1 MKKTTIRILTLFL
14 AFLLVAAFPV
24 LPASAAEGEVE
35 PYEGT
40 PLFLVAILDSQ
51 GDVTALLNAFLVHD
65 PETGGTFLLGS
76 SVIYDLKNNYAVL
89 LLGDGD
95 YATQA
100 AALGKTGGVTY
111 LYAPGLENAPYL
123 VLSESSGT
131 QAAVVYRERGEKQ
144 VGDPIQKNYDLS
156 SGWKENSNGFLTY
169 TGHGVDSMCMVGA
182 PMVLTSDS
190 SVLGSVT
197 IDGDKNI
204 TLAPIARG
212 ALSTQ
217 YCIETLSGGSPA
229 PDGDSPPEERTVPD
243 RDSPSK
249 KSPTGNSPASEGGAS
264 GSNQASKLSYIW
276 LLVIGAAAA
285 FFWFSKRQNNSK
297 QGEQTKEKE
306 GTIPLDQPFAVPEQP
321 SPSAPPQEV
330 PVPSPA
336 VRDMDG
342 RIYQTGSSQ
351 RLSFGRSSRNPVCI
365 EDASVSG
372 SHCVLY
378 REDGRLYLMD
388 TGSTNGTFFSQQERL
403 KPNVPYRIRKGMAFF
418 LTNPSHTFVVIEE

>member
-1 MKKTTIRILTLFL
+1 MKKITIRFLTLFL
-14 AFLLVAAFPV
+14 ILLLATAFPA
-24 LPASAAEGEVE
+24 LPVSAAEEAE
-35 PYEGT
+35 AYEGT
-40 PLFLVAILDSQ
+40 PLFLVAIVDSE
-51 GDVTALLNAFLVHD
+51 GKVAGLLNAFLVHD

-76 SVIYDLKNNYAVL
+76 SVIYDLKNDYAVL

-123 VLSESSGT
+123 VLSESNGT
-131 QAAVVYRERGEKQ
+131 QAAVVYRELGEKQ

-156 SGWKENSNGFLTY
+156 SGWKESSNGFLTY
-169 TGHGVDSMCMVGA
+169 TGHEVDSMCMVGA

-197 IDGDKNI
+197 MDGDENI

-229 PDGDSPPEERTVPD
+229 PDGDSPSEESTVPD
-243 RDSPSK
+243 RDTSSK
-249 KSPTGNSPASEGGAS
+249 ESPTGNSPASEGGSS
-264 GSNQASKLSYIW
+264 GSNQASKPSYIW

-285 FFWFSKRQNNSK
+285 FFWFRRRQTDRK
-297 QGEQTKEKE
+297 QGGRKE

-321 SPSAPPQEV
+321 SPSVPPQEV

-388 TGSTNGTFFSQQERL
+388 LGSTNGTFFSQQERL
-403 KPNVPYRIRKGMAFF
+403 KPNTPYRIHKGMAFF
-418 LTNPSHTFVVIEE
+418 LTSPSHTFVVIEE